1 MISDLRLSS
10 YDVVQSIFTNV
21 GNFMLS
27 SSMSLIVFAIGAIHS
42 KKLNFPNYPE
52 VNKLLSRKYR
62 DGWNVGGF

>member
-42 KKLNFPNYPE
+42 KKLNF
-52 VNKLLSRKYR
+52 LT
-62 DGWNVGGF
+62 